1 MRVIVLYQKCIVMTE
16 LKAFKKIMKNHWVPQ
31 LRTGGFYS
39 FEFRVKHIKI
49 NKNTRLEE
57 YLIDIEVRNFK
68 VDKRTPGRYL
78 DVTGKKPNRVHIKLV
93 NHTIRIYAYYRLN
106 LYLKGFGI
114 INKTNDYSINK
125 IYYI

>member
-1 MRVIVLYQKCIVMTE
+1 MVIALYQKCIVMTE

-31 LRTGGFYS
+31 LRNGGFYS

-68 VDKRTPGRYL
+68 VDKRTPWRYL
-78 DVTGKKPNRVHIKLV
+78 DVTGKKPNRFYIKLV

-114 INKTNDYSINK
+114 INKTNDYRINK